1 MRRSKI
7 IIIAILLIVM
17 SGCSVSNNKGI
28 IKYNSDTT
36 TLDEYIEKSDNIGA
50 VFPNMHCVGNK
61 YIVLA
66 SYFGMYL
73 IDIEKAQVVNYIN
86 LEKYGC
92 NYFQGDIITEVVIDA
107 NENNIYF
114 YNSENGDFAGNIYDF
129 NIKNQT
135 VEEIPADEFADVQL
149 QATNCELTDLDKLIN
164 DVGEGVKEKLETYNS
179 IEKSDIYRVGDVT
192 FFLTAEEWKLSNLK
206 LILIS
211 SDTDELNEVC
221 IN

>member
-1 MRRSKI
+1 MRRSLI
-7 IIIAILLIVM
+7 IFLAILLIVM
-17 SGCSVSNNKGI
+17 SGCSVSDNKGL
-28 IKYNSDTT
+28 IKYDSGTT

-50 VFPNMHCVGNK
+50 VFPNMHCVGDK

-92 NYFQGDIITEVVIDA
+92 NYLQGDIITEVVIDA

-114 YNSENGDFAGNIYDF
+114 YNSENGDFSGNIYDF
-129 NIKNQT
+129 NIETQT
-135 VEEIPADEFADVQL
+135 VEEMSEDEFTDVLL
-149 QATNCELTDLDKLIN
+149 QVTNCELTDWDKLIN
-164 DVGEGVKEKLETYNS
+164 DAGEGVKEKLESYNS
-179 IEKSDIYRVGDVT
+179 IEKSDIYRVDDVA

-211 SDTDELNEVC
+211 SDTEELKE
-221 IN
+221 IGIK